1 MKKLNQMKVSLDY
14 FIQTLPEFVEKCKIN
29 SFLIYSKDMIIYR
42 GDITPSIM
50 KEWCEIAEKATI
62 PFKCGL
68 LYDCHNDMYMNWKSR
83 NGIIYVTAEYNKTGS
98 KSIVVLTWGI
108 IELTPDVIIAR
119 QEGEN
124 I

>member
-1 MKKLNQMKVSLDY
+1 MKKLKQMKVSLDY

-29 SFLIYSKDMIIYR
+29 PFLIYSKDMIIYR

-62 PFKCGL
+62 PFKWGL
-68 LYDCHNDMYMNWKSR
+68 LYDRHNDMYMNWKSR

-98 KSIVVLTWGI
+98 KSIVELTWDI
-108 IELTPDVIIAR
+108 IELTPDVIITLR
-119 QEGEN
+119 QDGE
-124 I
+124 